1 MYEKPNPG
9 KNLNLSI
16 DLNIQSYAL
25 SRLQNINTKKKRCC
39 MWSLTLAIEKAHF
52 QYLKSL
58 RKIHKKRKTIKKSNL
73 HLHKGYSK
81 RSIIWNYFLKGNK
94 KFSEIIINN

>member
-1 MYEKPNPG
+1 MIRSDKALIIFSTIKAKFYLIFG
-9 KNLNLSI
+9 KIKSF
-16 DLNIQSYAL
+16 
-25 SRLQNINTKKKRCC
+25 
-39 MWSLTLAIEKAHF
+39 LAIEKAHF

-58 RKIHKKRKTIKKSNL
+58 RKIHKKRKTIKKSDL